1 MANPQLEDGFTRV
14 AHQILEEIATRK
26 LNATQFR
33 IIMIIWRYTYGFQR
47 KDHDFALKFLQ
58 QTTQLPES
66 TIKRETSALIRAK
79 VLVVT
84 QKETS
89 SKPRKLAF
97 NKNYDQWDIPKSGD
111 CMSEEQGLFS
121 LDGGSDLTPHKEEGR
136 GIRFDPSEVSD
147 LNPQDAVLGYQIRT
161 PYKDIYLLK
170 IFIKDNV
177 SMFDQFYE
185 IYPRKIAKAYAKKIW
200 DKLCKDKTFD
210 PVIVIQNT
218 ANFAETHKLLKTD
231 KKHIPHP
238 STYLNQKRYEDYGVV
253 DPEGLLQVAETG
265 PEGGGNPLDRL
276 LREEMEEHESCRR
289 DITDEVYFGGVPEL
303 PDGR

>member
-14 AHQILEEIATRK
+14 AHRILEEIATRK

-89 SKPRKLAF
+89 NTPRKLAF
-97 NKNYDQWDIPKSGD
+97 NKNYDEWDIPKSGD
-111 CMSEEQGLFS
+111 FVSDEHDLFS
-121 LDGGSDLTPHKEEGR
+121 LGGGSDLSPPQEGEG
-136 GIRFDPSEVSD
+136 GIRFDPPEVSD
-147 LNPQDAVLGYQIRT
+147 LNPQDGVLGYQIRT

-170 IFIKDNV
+170 IFIKDNI
-177 SMFDQFYE
+177 SMFEQFYE
-185 IYPRKIAKAYAKKIW
+185 IYPRKIAKAYAKKVW
-200 DKLCKDKTFD
+200 EKLCKDKTFD

-238 STYLNQKRYEDYGVV
+238 STYLNQKRYEDYEVV

-265 PEGGGNPLDRL
+265 SKGGGSALDRL
-276 LREEMEEHESCRR
+276 LRKEMEERGSHRR
-289 DITDEVYFGGVPEL
+289 DITDEVHRGGLPEL